1 MIKYRLFNICIF
13 LLFILF
19 NYFCCALRSYK
30 KYKVTTFIG
39 STPQKPVHLFNSRVV
54 KKNIFL
60 WYIKKKGGDI
70 CKSVN
75 SFNLFE
81 KNNNNNNNDY
91 NDDDDNNNDDNNN
104 NNDDDNEDDI
114 TYEEIEEYLKKNKVE
129 DYEEDEGKSEILKLI
144 NYIPT
149 LSNEEEFFSRFGY
162 VNREKKSME
171 YYFNQMKNEKERKQ
185 KKNYNILNF
194 ILSYYLKKK
203 IFNDVHSNKNYDS
216 IQSYCYYINNLIN
229 HKDTSLEW
237 RNGNLSKKNNIFSN
251 KWLCSFISFYLK
263 NVNALKYISF
273 GCVSAGLTFLLKYIL
288 RNIRIDNIFLLKNH
302 FNLIYGLRNM
312 KIYKIVLFCLFIN
325 VLFINKY
332 NQYFSITDDGF
343 AVLFSNYF
351 FYEGIEHLNKKKI
364 YQFMNKY
371 NYTLNDILYS
381 LNDMFIYFL
390 NKKIYVD
397 EIFDPDIVIYIDS
410 FISLYQKL
418 FKTNKE
424 NIKNILTMILN
435 KYHISNVKNENK
447 NKDLLS
453 RIFYIFYIINIKFK
467 YDVIQAHKLNLLR
480 GENKYMIPFFFKNN
494 NISNYFLLSHISDH
508 LNVKEKII
516 NNYLLEKMKNDYEN
530 YVLSLLRTKTYS
542 NSVYDDIK
550 NMLFIT
556 LHSSVIDDV
565 NVSIFMNLVKDIISN
580 VDYECKYTSRSN
592 RKDKIVSEFEMDGN
606 DVLKEKENIS
616 SNNND
621 DDNNEDD
628 NNEDDNNDDDN
639 NDDDNN
645 DDDNNDDNNED
656 DNNDHRNDHSNDHSN
671 DDNSNLESNEFNENN
686 LEKGFYSNMEESV
699 EYIIHDNNSLKNATK
714 NTGDIS
720 TEKIKKN
727 DVILS
732 EKEELKE
739 KEQLMKKLN
748 DIYFLRKYL
757 NIDKEFTDNFLEKY
771 LFKYIYKEYKIFI
784 NNLIFKKLKN
794 KNDNLFFLKR
804 GINLPSKTA
813 QNIVK
818 NIILNFVIKTKE
830 NIAIF
835 YKLENI
841 DKCLRLIVNLINIY
855 KKIKK
860 KKKFI
865 KFNSN
870 IFNLDH
876 FFSYNCYKEKEHTDI
891 IQNDQS
897 SNIINNNDNITNIN
911 DASSN
916 DNISQGDH
924 MVNDHGKNKE
934 ENENFGS
941 DEEVNLN
948 QPFLKEEEEFIK
960 HNIYKEKLC
969 DENEGKIILNK
980 NDRKK
985 LYEEFVLK
993 YMKNKSERNILKI
1006 IFNLDYDNDDIDK
1019 EIEDN
1024 IIKRFLEDSTKN
1036 KLTNLK
1042 NLDMQLKIIGNDNL
1056 FDYKHLNFNE
1066 GLLIKHNFKK
1076 SLKDE
1081 ENKKMSLNEY
1091 IIKKE
1096 DIFDDIDDESFLE
1109 ICQKMYINKLFHLKE
1124 NIYNN
1129 RKELYFYQVILNIEK
1144 NINEIHDIY
1153 LIDQYE
1159 KMINDTIKTNILNK
1173 NYTNI
1178 KNLYLKRIINFLNIS
1193 EEKASIVELNCI
1205 FHQTNNI
1212 FKTIKE
1218 NFYIY
1223 RNDSDFIDDINE
1235 ILTIYKNFD
1244 LIKKVIRNNQEMYF
1258 VKFSLVESNYNIVH
1272 KIFERYVLYVIDVIT
1287 NENRN
1292 MYKDNI
1298 FKLRTILNVHET
1310 TVNDISTKIYR
1321 KYIENQELHSLN
1333 NMDSFFNFLF
1343 NMSKEEQKN
1352 IVIDFLRTKI
1362 DTYLKSD
1369 EHYDEKLHKLYDLLI
1384 FINDNLQ
1391 YKKNIFDLSSLS
1403 SKLLYEFLLSCVDNY
1418 IHTKKTDAFIKSQA
1432 DYINHFNNFLSKIK
1446 ALIRGPEEQYHL
1458 SHVLN
1463 ILKNDIIK
1471 RAINL
1476 LDKFEY
1482 DMCIEEVYN
1491 LIKLQMIDENINFS
1505 DIDIAKRKKLV
1516 NIFSYQNISDEKKFL
1531 YMDTLKKILL

>member
-81 KNNNNNNNDY
+81 KKNNNNNNDY

-104 NNDDDNEDDI
+104 NDNDDNEDDI

-162 VNREKKSME
+162 INREKKSME

-273 GCVSAGLTFLLKYIL
+273 GCVSAGLTFMLKYIL

-592 RKDKIVSEFEMDGN
+592 RKDKIV
-606 DVLKEKENIS
+606 K
-616 SNNND
+616 
-621 DDNNEDD
+621 
-628 NNEDDNNDDDN
+628 
-639 NDDDNN
+639 
-645 DDDNNDDNNED
+645 
-656 DNNDHRNDHSNDHSN
+656 
-671 DDNSNLESNEFNENN
+671 SNEFNENN

-699 EYIIHDNNSLKNATK
+699 DYIIHDNNSLKNATK

-804 GINLPSKTA
+804 GINLPSKTT

-876 FFSYNCYKEKEHTDI
+876 FFSYNCYKENEHTDI

-897 SNIINNNDNITNIN
+897 SNIINNNDNI
-911 DASSN
+911 
-916 DNISQGDH
+916 SQEDH

-934 ENENFGS
+934 ENENFSS

-1006 IFNLDYDNDDIDK
+1006 IFNLDYDNNDIDK

-1024 IIKRFLEDSTKN
+1024 IIKRFLEDNSTKN

-1369 EHYDEKLHKLYDLLI
+1369 ENYDEKLHKLYDLLI

-1531 YMDTLKKILL
+1531 YMDTLKK

>member
-1 MIKYRLFNICIF
+1 MFF
-13 LLFILF
+13 L
-19 NYFCCALRSYK
+19 
-30 KYKVTTFIG
+30 V
-39 STPQKPVHLFNSRVV
+39 P
-54 KKNIFL
+54 
-60 WYIKKKGGDI
+60 
-70 CKSVN
+70 
-75 SFNLFE
+75 
-81 KNNNNNNNDY
+81 
-91 NDDDDNNNDDNNN
+91 
-104 NNDDDNEDDI
+104 
-114 TYEEIEEYLKKNKVE
+114 
-129 DYEEDEGKSEILKLI
+129 
-144 NYIPT
+144 
-149 LSNEEEFFSRFGY
+149 
-162 VNREKKSME
+162 
-171 YYFNQMKNEKERKQ
+171 
-185 KKNYNILNF
+185 
-194 ILSYYLKKK
+194 
-203 IFNDVHSNKNYDS
+203 
-216 IQSYCYYINNLIN
+216 
-229 HKDTSLEW
+229 
-237 RNGNLSKKNNIFSN
+237 
-251 KWLCSFISFYLK
+251 
-263 NVNALKYISF
+263 
-273 GCVSAGLTFLLKYIL
+273 
-288 RNIRIDNIFLLKNH
+288 
-302 FNLIYGLRNM
+302 
-312 KIYKIVLFCLFIN
+312 
-325 VLFINKY
+325 
-332 NQYFSITDDGF
+332 
-343 AVLFSNYF
+343 
-351 FYEGIEHLNKKKI
+351 
-364 YQFMNKY
+364 
-371 NYTLNDILYS
+371 
-381 LNDMFIYFL
+381 
-390 NKKIYVD
+390 
-397 EIFDPDIVIYIDS
+397 
-410 FISLYQKL
+410 
-418 FKTNKE
+418 
-424 NIKNILTMILN
+424 
-435 KYHISNVKNENK
+435 
-447 NKDLLS
+447 
-453 RIFYIFYIINIKFK
+453 
-467 YDVIQAHKLNLLR
+467 
-480 GENKYMIPFFFKNN
+480 
-494 NISNYFLLSHISDH
+494 
-508 LNVKEKII
+508 
-516 NNYLLEKMKNDYEN
+516 
-530 YVLSLLRTKTYS
+530 
-542 NSVYDDIK
+542 
-550 NMLFIT
+550 
-556 LHSSVIDDV
+556 
-565 NVSIFMNLVKDIISN
+565 
-580 VDYECKYTSRSN
+580 
-592 RKDKIVSEFEMDGN
+592 
-606 DVLKEKENIS
+606 
-616 SNNND
+616 
-621 DDNNEDD
+621 
-628 NNEDDNNDDDN
+628 
-639 NDDDNN
+639 
-645 DDDNNDDNNED
+645 
-656 DNNDHRNDHSNDHSN
+656 
-671 DDNSNLESNEFNENN
+671 
-686 LEKGFYSNMEESV
+686 
-699 EYIIHDNNSLKNATK
+699 
-714 NTGDIS
+714 IS

-804 GINLPSKTA
+804 GINLPSKTT

-876 FFSYNCYKEKEHTDI
+876 FFSYNCYKENEHTDI

-897 SNIINNNDNITNIN
+897 SNIINNNDNI
-911 DASSN
+911 
-916 DNISQGDH
+916 SQEDH

-934 ENENFGS
+934 ENENFSS
-941 DEEVNLN
+941 DEEVYLN

-1006 IFNLDYDNDDIDK
+1006 IFNLDYDNNDIDK

-1321 KYIENQELHSLN
+1321 
-1333 NMDSFFNFLF
+1333 
-1343 NMSKEEQKN
+1343 
-1352 IVIDFLRTKI
+1352 VT
-1362 DTYLKSD
+1362 
-1369 EHYDEKLHKLYDLLI
+1369 
-1384 FINDNLQ
+1384 
-1391 YKKNIFDLSSLS
+1391 
-1403 SKLLYEFLLSCVDNY
+1403 
-1418 IHTKKTDAFIKSQA
+1418 FIKW
-1432 DYINHFNNFLSKIK
+1432 
-1446 ALIRGPEEQYHL
+1446 
-1458 SHVLN
+1458 
-1463 ILKNDIIK
+1463 ILCD
-1471 RAINL
+1471 
-1476 LDKFEY
+1476 
-1482 DMCIEEVYN
+1482 
-1491 LIKLQMIDENINFS
+1491 
-1505 DIDIAKRKKLV
+1505 
-1516 NIFSYQNISDEKKFL
+1516 
-1531 YMDTLKKILL
+1531 ILLLQL

>member
-1 MIKYRLFNICIF
+1 
-13 LLFILF
+13 
-19 NYFCCALRSYK
+19 
-30 KYKVTTFIG
+30 
-39 STPQKPVHLFNSRVV
+39 
-54 KKNIFL
+54 
-60 WYIKKKGGDI
+60 
-70 CKSVN
+70 
-75 SFNLFE
+75 
-81 KNNNNNNNDY
+81 
-91 NDDDDNNNDDNNN
+91 
-104 NNDDDNEDDI
+104 
-114 TYEEIEEYLKKNKVE
+114 
-129 DYEEDEGKSEILKLI
+129 
-144 NYIPT
+144 
-149 LSNEEEFFSRFGY
+149 
-162 VNREKKSME
+162 
-171 YYFNQMKNEKERKQ
+171 
-185 KKNYNILNF
+185 
-194 ILSYYLKKK
+194 
-203 IFNDVHSNKNYDS
+203 
-216 IQSYCYYINNLIN
+216 
-229 HKDTSLEW
+229 
-237 RNGNLSKKNNIFSN
+237 
-251 KWLCSFISFYLK
+251 
-263 NVNALKYISF
+263 
-273 GCVSAGLTFLLKYIL
+273 
-288 RNIRIDNIFLLKNH
+288 
-302 FNLIYGLRNM
+302 
-312 KIYKIVLFCLFIN
+312 
-325 VLFINKY
+325 
-332 NQYFSITDDGF
+332 
-343 AVLFSNYF
+343 
-351 FYEGIEHLNKKKI
+351 
-364 YQFMNKY
+364 MN
-371 NYTLNDILYS
+371 
-381 LNDMFIYFL
+381 
-390 NKKIYVD
+390 
-397 EIFDPDIVIYIDS
+397 
-410 FISLYQKL
+410 
-418 FKTNKE
+418 
-424 NIKNILTMILN
+424 
-435 KYHISNVKNENK
+435 
-447 NKDLLS
+447 
-453 RIFYIFYIINIKFK
+453 
-467 YDVIQAHKLNLLR
+467 
-480 GENKYMIPFFFKNN
+480 
-494 NISNYFLLSHISDH
+494 
-508 LNVKEKII
+508 
-516 NNYLLEKMKNDYEN
+516 
-530 YVLSLLRTKTYS
+530 
-542 NSVYDDIK
+542 
-550 NMLFIT
+550 
-556 LHSSVIDDV
+556 
-565 NVSIFMNLVKDIISN
+565 
-580 VDYECKYTSRSN
+580 
-592 RKDKIVSEFEMDGN
+592 
-606 DVLKEKENIS
+606 
-616 SNNND
+616 
-621 DDNNEDD
+621 
-628 NNEDDNNDDDN
+628 
-639 NDDDNN
+639 
-645 DDDNNDDNNED
+645 
-656 DNNDHRNDHSNDHSN
+656 
-671 DDNSNLESNEFNENN
+671 
-686 LEKGFYSNMEESV
+686 
-699 EYIIHDNNSLKNATK
+699 
-714 NTGDIS
+714 
-720 TEKIKKN
+720 
-727 DVILS
+727 
-732 EKEELKE
+732 
-739 KEQLMKKLN
+739 
-748 DIYFLRKYL
+748 
-757 NIDKEFTDNFLEKY
+757 
-771 LFKYIYKEYKIFI
+771 
-784 NNLIFKKLKN
+784 
-794 KNDNLFFLKR
+794 
-804 GINLPSKTA
+804 
-813 QNIVK
+813 
-818 NIILNFVIKTKE
+818 
-830 NIAIF
+830 
-835 YKLENI
+835 
-841 DKCLRLIVNLINIY
+841 
-855 KKIKK
+855 
-860 KKKFI
+860 
-865 KFNSN
+865 
-870 IFNLDH
+870 
-876 FFSYNCYKEKEHTDI
+876 
-891 IQNDQS
+891 
-897 SNIINNNDNITNIN
+897 
-911 DASSN
+911 
-916 DNISQGDH
+916 NISQGGSYGK
-924 MVNDHGKNKE
+924 DHGKNK
-934 ENENFGS
+934 GGKRK
-941 DEEVNLN
+941 
-948 QPFLKEEEEFIK
+948 FLVVR
-960 HNIYKEKLC
+960 KLC

-1006 IFNLDYDNDDIDK
+1006 IFNLDYDNNDIDK

-1369 EHYDEKLHKLYDLLI
+1369 ENYDEKLHKLYDLLI

-1505 DIDIAKRKKLV
+1505 DIDIAKRKKLGEYIFLIK
-1516 NIFSYQNISDEKKFL
+1516 NIRGWRRKFL
-1531 YMDTLKKILL
+1531 SMDTLKK

>member
-13 LLFILF
+13 LLFVLF
-19 NYFCCALRSYK
+19 NYFCCALRNYK
-30 KYKVTTFIG
+30 KYKITTFIG
-39 STPQKPVHLFNSRVV
+39 NTVQKSVHLNNIRRV
-54 KKNIFL
+54 KNNIFL
-60 WYIKKKGGDI
+60 WYIKKKGGDRW
-70 CKSVN
+70 KSAN
-75 SFNLFE
+75 SFKLFE
-81 KNNNNNNNDY
+81 RNNNNNNNNDY
-91 NDDDDNNNDDNNN
+91 NDDDDNNNKDNN

-129 DYEEDEGKSEILKLI
+129 NYEEDEGKSEILKLI

-149 LSNEEEFFSRFGY
+149 LSNEEEFFSTFGY

-203 IFNDVHSNKNYDS
+203 IFNDVDSNKNYDN

-229 HKDTSLEW
+229 YKDTSLEW
-237 RNGNLSKKNNIFSN
+237 RNGHLSKKNNIFSN
-251 KWLCSFISFYLK
+251 RWLCSFISFYLK

-273 GCVSAGLTFLLKYIL
+273 GCVSGVLSFFLKYIL
-288 RNIRIDNIFLLKNH
+288 KNIRIDNVFLLRNH
-302 FNLIYGLRNM
+302 FNLIYGLRHM
-312 KIYKIVLFCLFIN
+312 KIYKIVIFCLFIN
-325 VLFINKY
+325 MLFINKY

-351 FYEGIEHLNKKKI
+351 FYEGIENLNKKKI
-364 YQFMNKY
+364 YQFMAKY

-397 EIFDPDIVIYIDS
+397 EIFDPDIIKYIDS

-424 NIKNILTMILN
+424 NIKNILTMVLN
-435 KYHISNVKNENK
+435 KYNMYNVKNENK

-467 YDVIQAHKLNLLR
+467 YDVVQLNNLNLHR
-480 GENKYMIPFFFKNN
+480 ENKYMIPFFFNN
-494 NISNYFLLSHISDH
+494 NKISNYFLLSHISAH

-516 NNYLLEKMKNDYEN
+516 NNYLLEKMKNDYET
-530 YVLSLLRTKTYS
+530 YVLSILRTKKYS

-550 NMLFIT
+550 KMPFIT
-556 LHSSVIDDV
+556 LNNSVIDEV
-565 NVSIFMNLVKDIISN
+565 NVSIFMNIVKDIIN
-580 VDYECKYTSRSN
+580 NTDYECKYTSSSS
-592 RKDKIVSEFEMDGN
+592 RKNKNVNQLEMDGN
-606 DVLKEKENIS
+606 NVLKDQEKNIF
-616 SNNND
+616 SNDDDSNDD
-621 DDNNEDD
+621 DDNN
-628 NNEDDNNDDDN
+628 
-639 NDDDNN
+639 
-645 DDDNNDDNNED
+645 
-656 DNNDHRNDHSNDHSN
+656 NNDHSSDE
-671 DDNSNLESNEFNENN
+671 NSILETNIFNENN
-686 LEKGFYSNMEESV
+686 LEKGLYENMEDSV
-699 EYIIHDNNSLKNATK
+699 DYIIHDNNSLKSQTK

-720 TEKIKKN
+720 SEKIKKN
-727 DVILS
+727 DVILN

-794 KNDNLFFLKR
+794 KNDNLYFIKR
-804 GINLPSKTA
+804 GISLPSKTA

-865 KFNSN
+865 RFNSN

-876 FFSYNCYKEKEHTDI
+876 FFSYNCYKENEHTDI
-891 IQNDQS
+891 IPNDQNN
-897 SNIINNNDNITNIN
+897 NIDNNDNISEKDDIL
-911 DASSN
+911 N
-916 DNISQGDH
+916 DN
-924 MVNDHGKNKE
+924 NNNNNNKDG
-934 ENENFGS
+934 NENYSS
-941 DEEVNLN
+941 DEQVHLN

-980 NDRKK
+980 SDRKK

-993 YMKNKSERNILKI
+993 YMKNKSERNILKT
-1006 IFNLDYDNDDIDK
+1006 IFNLDYDNDDVDK

-1024 IIKRFLEDSTKN
+1024 IIKRFLEDSTEK

-1056 FDYKHLNFNE
+1056 FDYKNMHFNE
-1066 GLLIKHNFKK
+1066 GLLNKHNLKK
-1076 SLKDE
+1076 GLKEE
-1081 ENKKMSLNEY
+1081 ENKKMPLNEF

-1109 ICQKMYINKLFHLKE
+1109 ICKKMYINKLFHLKE

-1129 RKELYFYQVILNIEK
+1129 RKELYFYQIILNIK

-1173 NYTNI
+1173 NYSNI
-1178 KNLYLKRIINFLNIS
+1178 KNLYLKKIINFLNIS

-1205 FHQTNNI
+1205 FHQTNYI

-1223 RNDSDFIDDINE
+1223 RNDNDFIDDINE

-1244 LIKKVIRNNQEMYF
+1244 LIKKVIRNDKEIYF

-1321 KYIENQELHSLN
+1321 KYIENQDLHAIN

-1352 IVIDFLRTKI
+1352 IVIDFLKTKI

-1369 EHYDEKLHKLYDLLI
+1369 ENYDEKLNKLYDLLV

-1418 IHTKKTDAFIKSQA
+1418 IHTKKTDVFIKSQA

-1471 RAINL
+1471 KAINL

-1505 DIDIAKRKKLV
+1505 DIDITKRKKLV